1 MGAPWHVYPEQAAAG
16 LWTTPS
22 DLARFAI
29 EVQRTIRGPKGA
41 VLTQAFGRE
50 LIAPTGAGDYAVGLA
65 IQKEGQ
71 GWYFSHGGSNWGYQC
86 NVYAHVRKGYGVAI
100 MTNGD
105 AGGIVIREIQARIA
119 AAYDWDSLDKP
130 IPR

>member
-1 MGAPWHVYPEQAAAG
+1 M
-16 LWTTPS
+16 
-22 DLARFAI
+22 
-29 EVQRTIRGPKGA
+29 
-41 VLTQAFGRE
+41 LTQAFGRE

-105 AGGIVIREIQARIA
+105 AGGLVIREIQARIA
-119 AAYDWDSLDKP
+119 AEYDWDSLDKP

>member
-1 MGAPWHVYPEQAAAG
+1 
-16 LWTTPS
+16 
-22 DLARFAI
+22 
-29 EVQRTIRGPKGA
+29 
-41 VLTQAFGRE
+41 
-50 LIAPTGAGDYAVGLA
+50 
-65 IQKEGQ
+65 
-71 GWYFSHGGSNWGYQC
+71 
-86 NVYAHVRKGYGVAI
+86 VYAHVRKGYGVAI